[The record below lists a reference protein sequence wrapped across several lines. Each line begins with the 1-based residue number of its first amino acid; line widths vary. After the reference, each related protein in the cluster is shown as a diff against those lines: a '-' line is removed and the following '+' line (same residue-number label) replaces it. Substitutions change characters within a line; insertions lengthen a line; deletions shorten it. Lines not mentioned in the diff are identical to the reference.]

1 MPRIRLLTDAQR
13 KENKK
18 ISNNKPE
25 NVEKRRLNSRRYY
38 QRKKQENIFVVSPPV
53 DIPTPLINIS
63 TINTDDIELISPE
76 N

>member
-13 KENKK
+13 KENKR

-38 QRKKQENIFVVSPPV
+38 QLKKQENIFVVSQPV
-53 DIPTPLINIS
+53 DIPTPLNIS
-63 TINTDDIELISPE
+63 TINTDDIELVSPQD
-76 N
+76 

>member
-38 QRKKQENIFVVSPPV
+38 QRKKEENLFIVSQPV
-53 DIPTPLINIS
+53 DIPNPSNIS
-63 TINTDDIELISPE
+63 TINTEDIELVSPE